1 MSNDLMLQGWQ
12 AMQMFIF
19 AANYKSVRRQKKNN
33 IKGLKSGG
41 SFLTLLVLSVHL
53 NY

>member
-12 AMQMFIF
+12 DMQMFIF
-19 AANYKSVRRQKKNN
+19 AANYKSVRRQKKH